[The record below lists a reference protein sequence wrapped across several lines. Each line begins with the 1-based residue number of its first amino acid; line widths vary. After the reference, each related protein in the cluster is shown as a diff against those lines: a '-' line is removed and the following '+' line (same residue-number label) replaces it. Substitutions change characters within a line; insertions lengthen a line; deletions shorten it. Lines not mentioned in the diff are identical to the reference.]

1 MKLLILAAGYAT
13 RLYPLTMTKA
23 KPLLEVAGKPM
34 IEHVLATT
42 ENIRAIDA
50 IFVVTNEKFARD
62 FETWA
67 QQYRSRRPG
76 CPKLVIVNDHSSD
89 DSNKLGAIGD
99 IRLVIRG
106 QRVDDDLLIVGG
118 DNLFKEKLDGFVAF
132 AGGKRSVVG
141 TFDVG
146 DLELIKQYSSV
157 FTEAD
162 GRISDFEEKPANP
175 RTTLTSM
182 CLYYYPRSVLPF
194 FDQYM
199 REGNNPDQPGR
210 FVAWLYKHQFVYAY
224 RIPPPWLDIG
234 SFETLEQANR
244 EFAEG

>member
-1 MKLLILAAGYAT
+1 
-13 RLYPLTMTKA
+13 
-23 KPLLEVAGKPM
+23 M
-34 IEHVLATT
+34 I
-42 ENIRAIDA
+42 
-50 IFVVTNEKFARD
+50 
-62 FETWA
+62 
-67 QQYRSRRPG
+67 RSQ
-76 CPKLVIVNDHSSD
+76 KVS
-89 DSNKLGAIGD
+89 
-99 IRLVIRG
+99 
-106 QRVDDDLLIVGG
+106 DDLLIIGG

-132 AGGKRSVVG
+132 AGGKRAAVG

-157 FTEAD
+157 FTESD

-182 CLYYYPRSVLPF
+182 CLYYYPRSVLPL

-234 SFETLEQANR
+234 SFEALEQANR
-244 EFAEG
+244 EFAKA